1 MASKPV
7 DPTVNDHRAIMMGNM
22 DQSLISLI
30 LDINQPTLVAWA
42 VEFSSPKRSSK
53 LRGSLSP

>member
-1 MASKPV
+1 MASKPIN
-7 DPTVNDHRAIMMGNM
+7 PTVNDHGAIMMGNM

-30 LDINQPTLVAWA
+30 LDINQPTLVAW